1 MIDKTSF
8 YISVIDLAELVDAND
23 RTIRRKI
30 EQEKLKARIYKGNYR
45 ILKSDALDWLEREK
59 LIVED
64 TDEKDI
70 KK

>member
-64 TDEKDI
+64 TGEKDI